1 MSSLCLHSQG
11 GEARFFF
18 DMTEDQCYVV
28 KQFLKGSDLFVSLP
42 TGKSLC
48 DWMLPGLCDT
58 LRSRSG
64 SLVLAVSPLVAVMKN
79 QVDLLQKRGVTQEK
93 LSLAAVYAVVLEE
106 RMEYFPQ
113 KWKHVA

>member
-1 MSSLCLHSQG
+1 
-11 GEARFFF
+11 
-18 DMTEDQCYVV
+18 
-28 KQFLKGSDLFVSLP
+28 
-42 TGKSLC
+42 
-48 DWMLPGLCDT
+48 
-58 LRSRSG
+58 
-64 SLVLAVSPLVAVMKN
+64 MKN